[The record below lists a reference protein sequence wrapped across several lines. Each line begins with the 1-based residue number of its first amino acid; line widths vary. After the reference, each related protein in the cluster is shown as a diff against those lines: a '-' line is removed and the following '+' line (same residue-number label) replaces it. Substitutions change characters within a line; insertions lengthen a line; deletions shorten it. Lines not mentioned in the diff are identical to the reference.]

1 MDYLSVEEAR
11 VRPGLRLVL
20 TRDGPGPW
28 SEAAK
33 GFFDAKGV
41 PFAAVEQV
49 AGQEDPALLEWSGQ
63 TSAPA
68 AALDDERPVSQLID
82 ILLLAEHLA
91 PEPRLLPSDPHEQVT
106 VLGLFHELSGRDGF
120 GWSRRLM
127 MLDGNLARQPEGP
140 GRDQTLHFCAK
151 YGYTPE
157 AARRAP
163 SRVAQ
168 ILRELGAR
176 LERQRQAGRSYLVGE
191 SLSAADVL
199 WAAFAVLIDPL
210 PQELCPMSKG
220 LRRLYTVTDP
230 DLLQALDPALLALRD
245 FVYREH
251 LRLPLDF

>member
-33 GFFDAKGV
+33 GFFDLKRL

-49 AGQEDPALLEWSGQ
+49 AGQEDPALLDWTGQ

-127 MLDGNLARQPEGP
+127 MLEGNLARQPEGP

-151 YGYTPE
+151 YGYSPE

-163 SRVAQ
+163 SRVIQ
-168 ILRELGAR
+168 ILKQLSAR
-176 LERQRQAGRSYLVGE
+176 LERQREAGRSYLVGD
-191 SLSAADVL
+191 SVSAADVL
-199 WAAFAVLIDPL
+199 WATFAVLIDPL
-210 PQELCPMSKG
+210 PQEVCPMSRG

-230 DLLQALDPALLALRD
+230 EILEALGPTLLAHRD